1 MPVTVVPGDPRNF
14 KITFPQDL
22 VLLRSLT
29 RGGPMTPRIGHGID
43 AHRFIPGRPLMLGG
57 VLIPYARGLLGHS
70 DGDAVVHALVDAILG
85 ASGLGDMGRHFPSGD
100 PRWKDTSGC
109 EFLKIVADK
118 APRGGLDDQPALTSS
133 RSPRSRGWP
142 RISGRCPRRCRKR
155 SVSSPGRS
163 RSGATT
169 TDGMGFSGR
178 SEGIAASATVLL
190 ERR

>member
-1 MPVTVVPGDPRNF
+1 
-14 KITFPQDL
+14 
-22 VLLRSLT
+22 
-29 RGGPMTPRIGHGID
+29 MTPRIGHGID

-57 VLIPYARGLLGHS
+57 VLVPYGRGLLGHS

-109 EFLKIVADK
+109 EFLEIVAEK
-118 APRGGLDDQPALTSS
+118 LREEGWTISSAHVIAIAEEPRLAAHLGPMSDAMSIALGLE
-133 RSPRSRGWP
+133 
-142 RISGRCPRRCRKR
+142 
-155 SVSSPGRS
+155 PGTIAV
-163 RSGATT
+163 GATT